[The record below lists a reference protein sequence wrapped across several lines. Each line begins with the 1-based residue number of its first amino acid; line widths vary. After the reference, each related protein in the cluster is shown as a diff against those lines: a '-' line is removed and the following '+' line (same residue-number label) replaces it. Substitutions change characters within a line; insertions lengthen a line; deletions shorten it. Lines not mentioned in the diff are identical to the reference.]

1 MQHHALIR
9 RTLALLSVTALL
21 IVGSAGAQTDEFSRR
36 DMLEN
41 IVQNIILPL
50 HEGFV
55 QQTEAFHDAAEE
67 FVANPRP
74 PALETVREQWRRT
87 SLMWEK
93 VSLFRLGRDIP
104 LLHNRIDNG
113 YPAAPSVIDGLLDG
127 DQPLDADFME
137 TQASNVY
144 NLRAIEY
151 LLFDG
156 DWTPNEAIA
165 AFASGRAGQRR
176 QQYVLTA
183 TSMLQQTAADLWQI
197 WSPEGDDY
205 ARTFVNLDDLRNP
218 NETISM
224 LTANMLR
231 AIKDIYTTDLALPLG
246 ITTGEPDPALV
257 PSPYGDY
264 SLQEMNSLLKIIQ
277 QTFNGDSDHGSLG
290 LDDYLDLIGAT
301 ENGVPLSGEINDQ
314 LTAIIA
320 AIDALNYPLSTLIEV
335 QPQRIQS
342 IYGGMEYLVH
352 LFEVDMAGQMGLSI
366 AVPDSGDV
374 D

>member
-1 MQHHALIR
+1 MQHHAYIR
-9 RTLALLSVTALL
+9 RALAFTSVIALL
-21 IVGSAGAQTDEFSRR
+21 IAGSAQAQTDEFSRR

-41 IVQNIILPL
+41 IVRNIVLPL
-50 HEGFV
+50 HEDFLE
-55 QQTEAFHDAAEE
+55 QTEVFHDAAED

-74 PALETVREQWRRT
+74 PALETLREQWRRT
-87 SLMWEK
+87 SLMWEQ
-93 VSLFRLGRDIP
+93 VSLFRLGRDIMP
-104 LLHNRIDNG
+104 LHNRIDNG
-113 YPAAPSVIDGLLDG
+113 YPAAPSVIDGLLEG
-127 DQPLDADFME
+127 EQPLDADFLD

-165 AFASGRAGQRR
+165 AFASGEAGRRR
-176 QQYVLTA
+176 QQYVLTTTA
-183 TSMLQQTAADLWQI
+183 MLQQTAADLWQI

-205 ARTFVNLDDLRNP
+205 AQTFVNLDDLRNP
-218 NETISM
+218 NETMSM
-224 LTANMLR
+224 LTVNMLR
-231 AIKDIYTTDLALPLG
+231 SIKDIYTVDLALPLG
-246 ITTGEPDPALV
+246 ITTGEPHPELAA
-257 PSPYGDY
+257 SPYGDF
-264 SLQEMNSLLKIIQ
+264 SLEQMRSLLEIIQ
-277 QTFNGDSDHGSLG
+277 QTFNGDSEHGSLG

-314 LTAIIA
+314 LTAVIDAIA
-320 AIDALNYPLSTLIEV
+320 ALNRPLSAIIEY
-335 QPQRIQS
+335 QPQRIRG

-366 AVPDSGDV
+366 AVPDGDV